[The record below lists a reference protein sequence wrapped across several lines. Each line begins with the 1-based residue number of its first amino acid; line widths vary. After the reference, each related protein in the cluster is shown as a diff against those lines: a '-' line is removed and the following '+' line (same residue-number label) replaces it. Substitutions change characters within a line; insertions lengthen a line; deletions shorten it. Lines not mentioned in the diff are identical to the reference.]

1 MDAHNSLKILVV
13 GDPSVGKTSLI
24 NILCQNEVK
33 KNTSWTIGCHLDI
46 KLFNYEKTNRN
57 YYLEFI
63 ETNNRCKH
71 PKSREMFY
79 KDIKGIIL
87 VHDLSNNKSYKN
99 LWKWLQE
106 VIQSDTFKSS
116 ESYNDLKAANDTDLK
131 IEVENPD
138 IKLSVPLLVVGNKA
152 DLVAEQYRVN
162 KSDIANTFNG
172 SSICMT
178 SISLDVSS
186 ISYSTNYNVFYNFY
200 NQVIEH
206 SDTMNVN
213 MQRQYPLSSS
223 KVNDLH
229 LSVPNN
235 KWRSKYNN
243 SNILTGTTN
252 ITSSSS
258 YNNLQSSPVISNMSP
273 HFNSLSLNNSSNNIS
288 GMMNG
293 NRGNDFDKRFNNIL
307 NNIDLNRKKSNSNIE
322 V

>member
-1 MDAHNSLKILVV
+1 MESHNSLKILVV

-33 KNTSWTIGCHLDI
+33 KSTSWTIGCHLDI
-46 KLFNYEKTNRN
+46 KLYNYEKTNRY

-63 ETNNRCKH
+63 ETNNRSKH

-106 VIQSDTFKSS
+106 IMQSETFKSS
-116 ESYNDLKAANDTDLK
+116 DNGFKSGNNELDLK
-131 IEVENPD
+131 IEVENPE

-152 DLVAEQYRVN
+152 DLVSERYRVN

-172 SSICMT
+172 TSICMT
-178 SISLDVSS
+178 STSLDVSS
-186 ISYSTNYNVFYNFY
+186 ISYATNYNVFYNFY
-200 NQVIEH
+200 NQVIEQ

-213 MQRQYPLSSS
+213 TQKQYNMSSS
-223 KVNDLH
+223 TVNDLH

-235 KWRSKYNN
+235 KWRTKY
-243 SNILTGTTN
+243 NILTGSN
-252 ITSSSS
+252 SSLG
-258 YNNLQSSPVISNMSP
+258 YNNMQSSLI
-273 HFNSLSLNNSSNNIS
+273 
-288 GMMNG
+288 
-293 NRGNDFDKRFNNIL
+293 
-307 NNIDLNRKKSNSNIE
+307 
-322 V
+322 

>member
-1 MDAHNSLKILVV
+1 MENYNSLKILVV

-33 KNTSWTIGCHLDI
+33 KSTSWTIGCHLDI
-46 KLFNYEKTNRN
+46 KLYNYEKTNRN

-99 LWKWLQE
+99 LWKWLKE
-106 VIQSDTFKSS
+106 IIHSETFKSS
-116 ESYNDLKAANDTDLK
+116 DSYNGIKSSNNDLDLK
-131 IEVENPD
+131 IEVESPD

-152 DLVAEQYRVN
+152 DLVTEQYRIN

-172 SSICMT
+172 TSVCMT
-178 SISLDVSS
+178 STSLDVSS
-186 ISYSTNYNVFYNFY
+186 ISYATNYNVFYNFY

-206 SDTMNVN
+206 SDTMAYNVSK
-213 MQRQYPLSSS
+213 QYPIASSA
-223 KVNDLH
+223 VTDLH

-235 KWRSKYNN
+235 KWRSKYNLN
-243 SNILTGTTN
+243 LVTGSGSNLGISYGMQPSPVLSNPSVSPQLHSLSPQINSSSFNGINNVYDKKSNIL
-252 ITSSSS
+252 
-258 YNNLQSSPVISNMSP
+258 Y
-273 HFNSLSLNNSSNNIS
+273 NSL
-288 GMMNG
+288 
-293 NRGNDFDKRFNNIL
+293 
-307 NNIDLNRKKSNSNIE
+307 DLNKKKSNNSIHI
-322 V
+322 